1 MSIKRDIK
9 KSNEIY
15 IEEIRNEQRK
25 SKQFQQE
32 MFDTFTVTPPDL
44 RELLLRIEAQNRGFQ
59 IIDGQIVDDSEQP
72 VNEQTAKLVEDAT
85 NKAMLR
91 SNPKM
96 EELNYEYKDGFFVTI
111 SVKKM
116 LEKEGKA

>member
-1 MSIKRDIK
+1 MSRDREIKNT
-9 KSNEIY
+9 NEVVF
-15 IEEIRNEQRK
+15 EQIREEQRK
-25 SKQFQQE
+25 NKQFQQQ

-59 IIDGQIVDDSEQP
+59 IIDGQIVDDNEQP

>member
-1 MSIKRDIK
+1 MSRDRDIK
-9 KSNEIY
+9 KTNEVVF
-15 IEEIRNEQRK
+15 EQIREEQRK
-25 SKQFQQE
+25 SKQFQQQ
-32 MFDTFTVTPPDL
+32 MFDTFTVTPPEL

-59 IIDGQIVDDSEQP
+59 IIDGQIVDDNEQP
-72 VNEQTAKLVEDAT
+72 VNEQTAKLVEDET

>member
-59 IIDGQIVDDSEQP
+59 IIDGQIVDDNEQP

>member
-1 MSIKRDIK
+1 MSRDREIK
-9 KSNEIY
+9 KTNEVVF
-15 IEEIRNEQRK
+15 EQIREEQRK
-25 SKQFQQE
+25 SKQFQQQ

-72 VNEQTAKLVEDAT
+72 VNEQTAKMVEDAT

>member
-1 MSIKRDIK
+1 MSRDREIK
-9 KSNEIY
+9 KTNEVVF
-15 IEEIRNEQRK
+15 EQIREEQRK
-25 SKQFQQE
+25 SKQFQQQ

-59 IIDGQIVDDSEQP
+59 IIDGQIVDDNEQP

>member
-1 MSIKRDIK
+1 MSIERDVK
-9 KSNEIY
+9 KSNEVY

-59 IIDGQIVDDSEQP
+59 IIDGQIVDDNEQP
-72 VNEQTAKLVEDAT
+72 VNEQTAKLVEDET

>member
-1 MSIKRDIK
+1 MSRDREIKNT
-9 KSNEIY
+9 NEVLF
-15 IEEIRNEQRK
+15 EQIREEQRK
-25 SKQFQQE
+25 SKQFQQQ
-32 MFDTFTVTPPDL
+32 MFDTFTVTPPEL

-59 IIDGQIVDDSEQP
+59 IIDGQIVDDNEQP

>member
-1 MSIKRDIK
+1 MSIERDIK
-9 KSNEIY
+9 KSNEVY

-59 IIDGQIVDDSEQP
+59 IIDGQIVDDNEQP
-72 VNEQTAKLVEDAT
+72 VNEQTAKLVEDET

-96 EELNYEYKDGFFVTI
+96 EELNFEYKDGFFVTI

>member
-1 MSIKRDIK
+1 MSRDRDIK
-9 KSNEIY
+9 KTNEVVF
-15 IEEIRNEQRK
+15 EQIREEQRK
-25 SKQFQQE
+25 SKQFQQQ

-59 IIDGQIVDDSEQP
+59 IIDGQIVDDNEQP

-111 SVKKM
+111 NVKKM

>member
-1 MSIKRDIK
+1 LSIKRDIK

-59 IIDGQIVDDSEQP
+59 IIDGQIVDDNEQP

>member
-1 MSIKRDIK
+1 MSRDREIK
-9 KSNEIY
+9 KTNEVLF
-15 IEEIRNEQRK
+15 EQIREEQRK
-25 SKQFQQE
+25 SKQFQQQ
-32 MFDTFTVTPPDL
+32 MFDTFTITPPDL

-59 IIDGQIVDDSEQP
+59 IIDGQIVDDNEQP

-85 NKAMLR
+85 NQAMLR

>member
-1 MSIKRDIK
+1 LSRDRDIK
-9 KSNEIY
+9 KTNEVVF
-15 IEEIRNEQRK
+15 EQIREEQRK
-25 SKQFQQE
+25 SKQFQQQ

-72 VNEQTAKLVEDAT
+72 VNEQTAKMVEDET

>member
-1 MSIKRDIK
+1 MSRDRDIK
-9 KSNEIY
+9 KTNEVVF
-15 IEEIRNEQRK
+15 EQIREEQRK
-25 SKQFQQE
+25 SKQFQQQ

-72 VNEQTAKLVEDAT
+72 VNEQTAKMVEDET

>member
-9 KSNEIY
+9 KSNEVY

-32 MFDTFTVTPPDL
+32 MFDTFTVTPPEL

-59 IIDGQIVDDSEQP
+59 IIDGQIVDDNEQP
-72 VNEQTAKLVEDAT
+72 VNEQTAKLVEDET

-96 EELNYEYKDGFFVTI
+96 EELNFEYKDGFFVTI

>member
-1 MSIKRDIK
+1 MSRDREIKNT
-9 KSNEIY
+9 NEVLF
-15 IEEIRNEQRK
+15 EQIREEQRK
-25 SKQFQQE
+25 SKQFQQQ

-59 IIDGQIVDDSEQP
+59 IIDGQIVDDNEQP